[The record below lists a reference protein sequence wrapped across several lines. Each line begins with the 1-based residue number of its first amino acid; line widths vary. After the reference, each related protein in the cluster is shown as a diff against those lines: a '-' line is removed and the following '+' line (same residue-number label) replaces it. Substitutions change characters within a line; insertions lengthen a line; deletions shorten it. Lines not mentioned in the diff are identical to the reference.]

1 MKHYT
6 CDLVLVLLPLEFAQP
21 KTMGLREDFLEVP
34 IRRTWHTQILWQ
46 FILLTY

>member
-6 CDLVLVLLPLEFAQP
+6 YDLVSVLLPLEFAQP

-34 IRRTWHTQILWQ
+34 IRRT
-46 FILLTY
+46 